1 MAVKPTLNETGKE
14 LLESDWRT
22 PVYGTNCSCYT
33 KSNMMKDRQPTS
45 YVGAGIKKSQ
55 HEQRLLGLQIMQ
67 NILKWIFQY

>member
-1 MAVKPTLNETGKE
+1 
-14 LLESDWRT
+14 
-22 PVYGTNCSCYT
+22 
-33 KSNMMKDRQPTS
+33 MKDRQPTS